1 MKQFALAILLCIS
14 TFGMAQSTTDKRVI
28 SVYGVAEKT
37 TQTTI
42 YRTDVTLTLENS
54 YYGDSPYNSLDELLA
69 KYYEKVAELNIDKS
83 KFTVDELSYV
93 SSGYRKDGTVL
104 RFETNNKAEILKL
117 TGIRMAQV
125 MPAYIQIKTETPD
138 ADMKK
143 LMALALENAREK
155 AEMLAAISGEE
166 IGEICSIVSSDY
178 NASTYWQSS
187 NTDSE
192 YVTLE
197 VVFTLK

>member
-14 TFGMAQSTTDKRVI
+14 TFGISQNTADKRVI

-37 TQTTI
+37 TQTTT
-42 YRTDVTLTLENS
+42 YKTDVTLTLENS

-104 RFETNNKAEILKL
+104 TFTTKDKAEILKL
-117 TGIRMAQV
+117 TSIRMAQV
-125 MPAYIQIKTETPD
+125 MPAYIQVKTETPE

-143 LMALALENAREK
+143 LMTIALEDAREK
-155 AEMLAAISGEE
+155 AERLAAISGDE
-166 IGEICSIVSSDY
+166 IDEICSIVSDDY
-178 NASTYWQSS
+178 TNTYWQSPS
-187 NTDSE
+187 ADSE
-192 YVTLE
+192 YVRLG
-197 VVFTLK
+197 VIFTLK

>member
-14 TFGMAQSTTDKRVI
+14 TFGIAQNASDKRVI
-28 SVYGVAEKT
+28 NVYGVAEKT
-37 TQTTI
+37 TQSVT
-42 YRTDVTLTLENS
+42 YKTDVTLTLDNS
-54 YYGDSPYNSLDELLA
+54 YYGGDPYNSLEELLV

-83 KFTVDELSYV
+83 KFTEDELSYV

-104 RFETNNKAEILKL
+104 RFETKDKAEILKL

-125 MPAYIQIKTETPD
+125 MPAYIQVKTETPEG
-138 ADMKK
+138 DMKK

-166 IGEICSIVSSDY
+166 IDEICSISSDY
-178 NASTYWQSS
+178 DTSTYWQSP

-192 YVTLE
+192 FVRLA
-197 VVFTLK
+197 VIFTLK